1 MTANFPVVFRTKTL
15 RYHRRKILLEREKSL
30 LPAMQV
36 FVEARK
42 KIADTQDR
50 LKTVHEAYK
59 KALDEETRLRSATYL
74 VKMEL
79 AVLEKKKENANLKNV
94 KGISPS
100 DAESLKVE
108 LASIEA
114 EIQKK
119 MVEVKASET
128 IRDKY
133 FETVYKAALKSY
145 SAVSRVIQRWQRVYE
160 TGEEGGD
167 EAKKQRRE
175 FVMRCPADDC
185 RGFLSTAYKC
195 GVCEKKTCSECME
208 VLGEEEHAC
217 KPDAVETAK
226 AIKKETRPCPKC
238 GVRIFKISGCDQMWC
253 TVDGCGTAFSWES
266 GQVVTG
272 RVHNPHYYEWMRRNG
287 AGGVAPREPGDIPCG
302 GIPAGHDIQTALH
315 HDHHVTLYNNK
326 QGKYIYDVHRN
337 ITEFEERLRDYP
349 VVLPAMYNKEMNVE
363 YLMNKITEEKWQQL
377 LEHNEAKFNRKRE
390 IGQILQTLVIA
401 TADVFRDFCSRAAV
415 LPTPLFQEWIEAEMA
430 PTLESLRAYT
440 NESFKKLSHTTRMAV
455 PQVDDKWEWVPIRAI
470 YKHEKNTIVGEDGNE
485 VLDPQV

>member
-1 MTANFPVVFRTKTL
+1 
-15 RYHRRKILLEREKSL
+15 
-30 LPAMQV
+30 
-36 FVEARK
+36 
-42 KIADTQDR
+42 
-50 LKTVHEAYK
+50 
-59 KALDEETRLRSATYL
+59 
-74 VKMEL
+74 
-79 AVLEKKKENANLKNV
+79 
-94 KGISPS
+94 
-100 DAESLKVE
+100 
-108 LASIEA
+108 
-114 EIQKK
+114 
-119 MVEVKASET
+119 
-128 IRDKY
+128 
-133 FETVYKAALKSY
+133 
-145 SAVSRVIQRWQRVYE
+145 VYE

-167 EAKKQRRE
+167 EAKKARRE
-175 FVMRCPADDC
+175 FVMRCPAEGC

-195 GVCEKKTCSECME
+195 GVCEKKTCSDCTE
-208 VLGEEEHAC
+208 VLGDEEHAC

-253 TVDGCGTAFSWES
+253 TVDGCGTAFSWDS

-287 AGGVAPREPGDIPCG
+287 GGAAPREPGDIPCG

-326 QGKYIYDVHRN
+326 QGKYISDVHRN

-415 LPTPLFQEWIEAEMA
+415 LPTPLFQEWIEAEMT

-455 PQVDDKWEWVPIRAI
+455 PQVNDKWEWVPIRAI
-470 YKHEKNTIVGEDGNE
+470 YKHEKNMIVGEDGKE
-485 VLDPQV
+485 VVVA